1 VDEVFLV
8 DGKNLVQ
15 LTSFG
20 RWDTGFG
27 HDALARGRVFFAAS
41 ADPFGENRDELCQ
54 LFSIN
59 ERGGG
64 LRQLT
69 HLPSDSRAS
78 SRVSLGCIT
87 LPGVELAC
95 GIDVPDWNSIAP
107 DPVTG
112 SVLFGSSCDPVG
124 RNPFG
129 DQLFAMRRD
138 GTGLRQLTA
147 ARGREMLPDGTLR
160 VELIGQYAYP
170 VH

>member
-1 VDEVFLV
+1 V
-8 DGKNLVQ
+8 
-15 LTSFG
+15 
-20 RWDTGFG
+20 
-27 HDALARGRVFFAAS
+27 
-41 ADPFGENRDELCQ
+41 
-54 LFSIN
+54 
-59 ERGGG
+59 
-64 LRQLT
+64 T
-69 HLPSDSRAS
+69 HLPSDGRLNLVCGNSN
-78 SRVSLGCIT
+78 G

-95 GIDVPDWNSIAP
+95 GIEIPYANSIAP

-112 SVLFGSSCDPVG
+112 SVLFGSNCDPVSG
-124 RNPFG
+124 NPFG